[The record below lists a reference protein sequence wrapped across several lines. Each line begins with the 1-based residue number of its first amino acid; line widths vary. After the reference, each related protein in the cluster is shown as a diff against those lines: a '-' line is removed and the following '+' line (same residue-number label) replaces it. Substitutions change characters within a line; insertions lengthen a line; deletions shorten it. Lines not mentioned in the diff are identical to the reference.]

1 MSKFYV
7 ACELGAETGRIMLG
21 TLNRTELVVSESSHF
36 ANAPISDKGSLHW
49 NIQRLFEA
57 VLEALRGFGEAEEQV
72 DGISCTSWGSDYLL
86 FARDGSLMA
95 PVFHYG
101 DPRTDGMMEKFLAKV
116 PWETVYAETGAQQRP
131 GNTLF
136 QLRAESSRRLGHASH
151 LLPVADGLNF
161 LLSGVP
167 RVELS
172 LASTTQLYNP
182 VEGAWSKRLMEPLK
196 LHPKIFPEL
205 VRAGTV
211 LGPLR
216 PELAKEARL
225 EEVQVVASCSHEMAA
240 TLSALPFDEGENYAF
255 LRPGTWTTVG
265 TQTAGPRI
273 NSVARELN
281 FNNEPGLGSSFWLY
295 KQSVGLWIL
304 DECRRFWEQS
314 DRGLDDGMLLHLA
327 GAVPPF
333 ESIIN
338 PIDPRFL
345 SPGDM
350 PLKIQAYC
358 KETNQTVP
366 RKPGPIFRCVLE
378 SLAVH
383 YRKLLKEVEF
393 ASGSAITHVYLLG
406 GHGAGNIMLNHF
418 IANAV
423 QLPVTVAPA
432 NATALGN
439 ILVQA
444 MALGQIDSLQR
455 AHEIVRNS
463 CRLQTIQPQ
472 VASWDMPYDR
482 LVALCPA

>member
-1 MSKFYV
+1 
-7 ACELGAETGRIMLG
+7 
-21 TLNRTELVVSESSHF
+21 
-36 ANAPISDKGSLHW
+36 
-49 NIQRLFEA
+49 
-57 VLEALRGFGEAEEQV
+57 
-72 DGISCTSWGSDYLL
+72 
-86 FARDGSLMA
+86 
-95 PVFHYG
+95 
-101 DPRTDGMMEKFLAKV
+101 
-116 PWETVYAETGAQQRP
+116 
-131 GNTLF
+131 
-136 QLRAESSRRLGHASH
+136 
-151 LLPVADGLNF
+151 
-161 LLSGVP
+161 
-167 RVELS
+167 
-172 LASTTQLYNP
+172 
-182 VEGAWSKRLMEPLK
+182 
-196 LHPKIFPEL
+196 
-205 VRAGTV
+205 
-211 LGPLR
+211 
-216 PELAKEARL
+216 
-225 EEVQVVASCSHEMAA
+225 
-240 TLSALPFDEGENYAF
+240 
-255 LRPGTWTTVG
+255 
-265 TQTAGPRI
+265 
-273 NSVARELN
+273 
-281 FNNEPGLGSSFWLY
+281 
-295 KQSVGLWIL
+295 
-304 DECRRFWEQS
+304 
-314 DRGLDDGMLLHLA
+314 MLLHLA

-423 QLPVTVAPA
+423 QLPVTIAPP

-455 AHEIVRNS
+455 AHEVVRNS
-463 CRLQTIQPQ
+463 FRLQTIQPQ

-482 LVALCPA
+482 LLALCPA